1 MLDQTYHAVTTPVR
15 ILIVDDHPGTASTL
29 ARILGQVDASVE
41 ILTAHNGPE
50 ALALVGDGV
59 VDIIIADYRMPGMN
73 GLELIEKVKSN
84 HQPVHAILITAYDSS
99 RLAATAQVLEVDD
112 YVVKPIQPE
121 KIRALVNRALMNL
134 RQTGVA

>member
-1 MLDQTYHAVTTPVR
+1 MIDQAYHAVTTPVR

-29 ARILGQVDASVE
+29 ARILGQVDSPVE
-41 ILTAHNGPE
+41 IFTAHTGPE

-73 GLELIEKVKSN
+73 GLQLIEKVKSN
-84 HQPVHAILITAYDSS
+84 RTAVHTILITAYDSS
-99 RLAATAQVLEVDD
+99 RLAATARVLEVDD

-121 KIRALVNRALMNL
+121 KIRAIVNRALMNL
-134 RQTGVA
+134 RQPGVA